1 MVLFNIQPKEKW
13 DRYLGIFC
21 SVLRVL
27 ESEIWL
33 LSPEFSESF
42 HCCREKRAVNLSEH
56 FRSESPKLLPYTG
69 APGLLSLNQ
78 PAN

>member
-21 SVLRVL
+21 LVLRVL

-56 FRSESPKLLPYTG
+56 FRSLPNFFHILELQGYC
-69 APGLLSLNQ
+69 L
-78 PAN
+78 